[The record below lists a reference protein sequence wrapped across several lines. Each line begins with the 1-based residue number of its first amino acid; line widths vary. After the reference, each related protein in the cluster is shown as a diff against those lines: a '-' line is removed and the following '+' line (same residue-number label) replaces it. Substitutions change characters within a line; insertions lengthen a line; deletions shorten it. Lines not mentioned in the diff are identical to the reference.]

1 MNAGVL
7 IAAAI
12 VAAAII
18 IKIPIGPPPGRYQV
32 AGYTAGFYRL
42 DTATGDAWFLAGS
55 GPAAHWLPFADNGGS
70 R

>member
-1 MNAGVL
+1 MNAGIL

-18 IKIPIGPPPGRYQV
+18 IKIPIGPPPRRYQ
-32 AGYTAGFYRL
+32 AGFTDGFYRL
-42 DTATGDAWFLAGS
+42 DTATGDAWFLAGNDL
-55 GPAAHWLPFADNGGS
+55 AAHWLPFDDNGGS